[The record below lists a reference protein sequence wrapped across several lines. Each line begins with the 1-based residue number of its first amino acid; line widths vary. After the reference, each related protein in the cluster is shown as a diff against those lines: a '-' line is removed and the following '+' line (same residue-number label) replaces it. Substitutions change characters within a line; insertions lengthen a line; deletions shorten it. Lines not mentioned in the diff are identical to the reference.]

1 MQRLSHISQ
10 HLEKMEKEVTLRVE
24 ASIYEQFMGAIS
36 LYKQVK
42 VVSVGSRTKC
52 VRRGRPKKSGQPVVR
67 AFIYGGVEAS
77 ARLLMLC
84 KGLMAL
90 GWIDQDTNIQTFI
103 DLFSGG
109 EVRQRII
116 WKGDVNTLAE
126 LFRRLVN
133 ERHIV
138 TLPEKHSLWVMV
150 NGHFWCQERGSEY
163 GINRLRYTR
172 CPVKNSEAIAL
183 MVNLLDPKVSVNPGD
198 SQRQ

>member
-1 MQRLSHISQ
+1 
-10 HLEKMEKEVTLRVE
+10 MEREVTLRVE
-24 ASIYEQFMGAIS
+24 ESIYEQFMGSIS
-36 LYKQVK
+36 LYRQVK
-42 VVSVGSRTKC
+42 VVSASTSSATGSANSRR
-52 VRRGRPKKSGQPVVR
+52 RRGRPKRAGQPVVK
-67 AFIYGGVEAS
+67 AFIYGGMEAS
-77 ARLLMLC
+77 ARLMMLC

-90 GWIDQDTNIQTFI
+90 GWIDQDSNIQTFI

-150 NGHFWCQERGSEY
+150 NGHFWSEERGAEY
-163 GINRLRYTR
+163 GIKRLRCTR

-183 MVNLLDPKVSVNPGD
+183 LVNILDPKVSVNPGD
-198 SQRQ
+198 SQRY

>member
-1 MQRLSHISQ
+1 
-10 HLEKMEKEVTLRVE
+10 MEREVTLRVE
-24 ASIYEQFMGAIS
+24 EEIYEQFMGSIS
-36 LYKQVK
+36 LFRQVK
-42 VVSVGSRTKC
+42 VVSASAGSATGISTGSMTAKGPRG
-52 VRRGRPKKSGQPVVR
+52 RGGRPKRTGRPVVK
-67 AFIYGGVEAS
+67 AFIYQGKEAG
-77 ARLLMLC
+77 ARLMMLC

-90 GWIDQDTNIQTFI
+90 GWIDRDTNIQTFI

-138 TLPEKHSLWVMV
+138 ALPEKHSLWVMV
-150 NGHFWCQERGSEY
+150 NGHFWSEERGAEY
-163 GINRLRYTR
+163 GIKRLRCTR

-183 MVNLLDPKVSVNPGD
+183 MLNILDPKVSVNPSD
-198 SQRQ
+198 SQRF